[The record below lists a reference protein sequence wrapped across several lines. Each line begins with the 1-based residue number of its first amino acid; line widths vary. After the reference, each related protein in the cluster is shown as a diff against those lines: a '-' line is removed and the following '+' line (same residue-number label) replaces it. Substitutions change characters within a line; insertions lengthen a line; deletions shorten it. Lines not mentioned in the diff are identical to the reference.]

1 MGERRIQTEAN
12 MKRNQALVLAAL
24 VVFVLGLA
32 FTAVQAQEKS
42 RHRESFDLGFLA
54 GLDGFDTDDL
64 KDLRKLEALK
74 GLKIRISG
82 LKDLEKLGERDRVR
96 VSIDIDGLRHTLKN
110 LGRLGERIEK
120 DISRHMEGL
129 HSHEFREAMRVLKNL
144 KIDIEID

>member
-1 MGERRIQTEAN
+1 

-32 FTAVQAQEKS
+32 FTAVQAQEKGK
-42 RHRESFDLGFLA
+42 RHAESFDFGFLA
-54 GLDGFDTDDL
+54 GIDDFDKEDL
-64 KDLRKLEALK
+64 KDLSKLEALK

-110 LGRLGERIEK
+110 LGRLGERIER
-120 DISRHMEGL
+120 DINRSLEGL
-129 HSHEFREAMRVLKNL
+129 HSREFREAMRALKNL

>member
-1 MGERRIQTEAN
+1 
-12 MKRNQALVLAAL
+12 MKRNQVLVLAAL
-24 VVFVLGLA
+24 AVFVLGVA

-42 RHRESFDLGFLA
+42 KRHEASFDLAWLA
-54 GLDGFDTDDL
+54 GCEGLDKEDL
-64 KDLRKLEALK
+64 QKLEALK

-110 LGRLGERIEK
+110 LGRLGERIER
-120 DISRHMEGL
+120 DINRSMEGL
-129 HSHEFREAMRVLKNL
+129 HSREFREAMRALKNL

>member
-1 MGERRIQTEAN
+1 

-42 RHRESFDLGFLA
+42 RHRESFDLSFLA
-54 GLDGFDTDDL
+54 GIDGFDTDDL

-82 LKDLEKLGERDRVR
+82 LKDLEKIGERDRVR

-110 LGRLGERIEK
+110 LGRLGERIER
-120 DISRHMEGL
+120 DINRSMEGL
-129 HSHEFREAMRVLKNL
+129 HSREFREAMRALKNL